1 MAPILC
7 KELFRA
13 GTLAEAGH
21 WYALPS
27 LPDWG
32 TGAGA
37 ARVEVRREAT
47 KAKWASLKSM
57 MMV

>member
-1 MAPILC
+1 M
-7 KELFRA
+7 
-13 GTLAEAGH
+13 AEAGH